1 MKKKWTGERLESYIF
16 SRDTVEHLHR
26 YAVASEFVKGKI
38 VLDIAS
44 GEGYGTNLLSQYASF
59 VYGIDIDDN
68 TIQNSKEKYKK
79 DNVKFQQGDATKIQL
94 EDNKVDVVVSF
105 ETIEHHD
112 KHHEMIKEIKRV
124 LKPDGLL
131 IISTPDKLYY
141 TDKRNYINKFH
152 IKELYKKEFEDL
164 INAYFSN
171 NKLLSQKYSN
181 GISIIE
187 EEVNCDIYSGDFN
200 NINKEEIFPYY
211 LISLASNLE
220 VDFDKKSIFNGTQL
234 LLSYNEKLF
243 RNSTTYKIGYFL
255 LKPFKFFYK
264 LMK

>member
-1 MKKKWTGERLESYIF
+1 MF
-16 SRDTVEHLHR
+16 C
-26 YAVASEFVKGKI
+26 VAQARAWV
-38 VLDIAS
+38 
-44 GEGYGTNLLSQYASF
+44 
-59 VYGIDIDDN
+59 
-68 TIQNSKEKYKK
+68 
-79 DNVKFQQGDATKIQL
+79 
-94 EDNKVDVVVSF
+94 
-105 ETIEHHD
+105 
-112 KHHEMIKEIKRV
+112 IKEIKRV